1 LNLPLLWT
9 FGTKRH
15 RCTSLNIY
23 VYERLCMVSPT
34 LLFVLSL
41 RARYLRLIIHH
52 SIAFRPFVP
61 VAKDRIGTAY
71 IEEG

>member
-1 LNLPLLWT
+1 
-9 FGTKRH
+9 
-15 RCTSLNIY
+15 
-23 VYERLCMVSPT
+23 MVSPT